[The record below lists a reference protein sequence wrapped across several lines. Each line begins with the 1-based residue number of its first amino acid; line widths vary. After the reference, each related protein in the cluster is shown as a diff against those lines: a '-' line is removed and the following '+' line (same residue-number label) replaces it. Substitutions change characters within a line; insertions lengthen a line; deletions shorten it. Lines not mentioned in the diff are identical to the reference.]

1 MTTTPPARRLET
13 DGRRGWIRRSPR
25 GVRRMPFA
33 AALIAVAIAVLSGCS
48 LFNYSPTELPAPPAS
63 PAPTP
68 APSASQPP
76 KCTNATASY
85 APNGPLPSPNDLP
98 AGSTMA
104 KIRKR
109 GRLIAGVSADTYLLG
124 SRNPL
129 NGRIEGF
136 DIDMV
141 KAVTKAIF
149 GDETK
154 YQLKV
159 ITAAQRI
166 PALQKGDVDLVARN
180 MTITCDRWTQIAFS
194 SEYYRS
200 GQKILV
206 RKGSKAT
213 KLADLKGQKVCAPKG
228 TSSMDNLIKLAPET
242 IPVGADSHTGC
253 LVLFQQSEVAA
264 ITGDDTVLA
273 GLVAQDP
280 YAFVPEQQAFT
291 DEPYGLGI
299 NSKSVDLVRFVNAKL
314 AEMRTDGEWTAI
326 YNRWLAGS
334 LGPAPSPPQ
343 AVYGR
348 TP

>member
-1 MTTTPPARRLET
+1 MNPLRVA
-13 DGRRGWIRRSPR
+13 
-25 GVRRMPFA
+25 VVA
-33 AALIAVAIAVLSGCS
+33 ATMSLLSACS
-48 LFNYSPTELPAPPAS
+48 LFSYSPTEVPGPPGT

-68 APSASQPP
+68 APSTSPP
-76 KCTNATASY
+76 PPCRNPTASY
-85 APNGPLPSPNDLP
+85 APEGPLPSPGELP

-104 KIRKR
+104 RIRDR
-109 GRLIAGVSADTYLLG
+109 GRLVAGVSSDTYLLA

-166 PALQKGDVDLVARN
+166 PALQEGEVDLVARN

-206 RKGSKAT
+206 RKGSKARS
-213 KLADLKGQKVCAPKG
+213 LADLKGQPVCAPKG
-228 TSSMDNLIKLAPET
+228 TSSMENLIKLAPQA
-242 IPVGADSHTGC
+242 IPVGADNHTGC
-253 LVLFQQSEVAA
+253 LVLFQQGEVAA

-273 GLVAQDP
+273 GLAAQDP
-280 YAFVPEQQAFT
+280 YAIVPEQKAFT
-291 DEPYGLGI
+291 AEPYGLGI
-299 NSKSVDLVRFVNAKL
+299 NAKNVDLVRFVNARL
-314 AEMRTDGEWTAI
+314 AQMRSEGEWTAI
-326 YNRWLAGS
+326 YNRWLADS
-334 LGPAPSPPQ
+334 LGPAPSPPK

-348 TP
+348 AP